1 MASVEI
7 TDNTIIRSLVRKGT
21 NDERRQITLEE
32 GELGYTT
39 DTKRLFIG
47 DGIGTGVTA
56 GTKYLGALS
65 ELPASL
71 SPQPGDFF
79 TWNGGLYARKTTVGQ
94 DENLGNIDLGYDKL
108 GLAADPNEGLA
119 ISSGSLNV
127 LVDDSTITINS
138 ENKLQVDTLTYSN
151 LPTSESYN
159 LLGNPDGTTAAPS
172 EIQVSEN
179 SMLGR
184 IASSNI
190 QSVTF
195 DQVLTNASNPTVSN
209 LTITGLTGTTTR
221 SLFVNSTGQ
230 LTASSGTGTGTP
242 QYMVS
247 IDQSGS
253 IFYNYNIDSVDRFD
267 TLQSARAEFQPDYI
281 GYSPSLPPLNQT
293 AFRYYIP
300 DSVDS
305 SSFANQNSLNGY
317 SYQSIGG
324 IYRINLSSAFSNW
337 NTTMSHEATSTNWQP
352 PFPLWEKRQTT
363 NVPTLNLF
371 WQNAST
377 IWLYVSQAV
386 FSSVNSDNYAY
397 VMRQIITPGIE
408 DSRTRFQVK
417 IY

>member
-108 GLAADPNEGLA
+108 GLAANPNEGLA
-119 ISSGSLNV
+119 ISSGNLNV
-127 LVDDSTITINS
+127 LVDDSTITINT
-138 ENKLQVDTLTYSN
+138 ENKLQVDTLTYNN

-179 SMLGR
+179 SILGR

-209 LTITGLTGTTTR
+209 LTITGLTGSTTR
-221 SLFVNSTGQ
+221 SLFVNSSGQITTSTG
-230 LTASSGTGTGTP
+230 SGTGSP
-242 QYMVS
+242 LYVVS
-247 IDQSGS
+247 IDQSGT
-253 IFYNYNIDSVDRFD
+253 IHYDYNIDTVTPYNDLTTALTEFNISYIGSPATTGNGQYISEDPGGFLANSASIVTNGSSNLGIYKIVFD
-267 TLQSARAEFQPDYI
+267 SPHPDYTGQMI
-281 GYSPSLPPLNQT
+281 
-293 AFRYYIP
+293 
-300 DSVDS
+300 
-305 SSFANQNSLNGY
+305 
-317 SYQSIGG
+317 
-324 IYRINLSSAFSNW
+324 
-337 NTTMSHEATSTNWQP
+337 HEASSTNFMPSRYTGNKWMTSNQ
-352 PFPLWEKRQTT
+352 
-363 NVPTLNLF
+363 PTLNLF
-371 WQNAST
+371 WENSST
-377 IWLYVSQAV
+377 IWLYVSV
-386 FSSVNSDNYAY
+386 PIFSNVNKNAKGYLTG
-397 VMRQIITPGIE
+397 QILSAGTP